1 MSDPTSLPPLG
12 VKARLVLDEVELEL
26 RHALSLHPR
35 MTSVH
40 EGYAIILEEL
50 DELWQEIKLKSLY
63 RSQEKMRKEAIRV
76 ASMAVRFILDT
87 LPAEQ
92 EF

>member
-1 MSDPTSLPPLG
+1 MSEPNSLPPLS

-26 RHALSLHPR
+26 RHALALHPGMR
-35 MTSVH
+35 SHH

-50 DELWQEIKLKSLY
+50 DELWDEIKRKPLY
-63 RSQEKMRKEAIRV
+63 RNEDALRKEALQVAAMSIRFV
-76 ASMAVRFILDT
+76 LDL